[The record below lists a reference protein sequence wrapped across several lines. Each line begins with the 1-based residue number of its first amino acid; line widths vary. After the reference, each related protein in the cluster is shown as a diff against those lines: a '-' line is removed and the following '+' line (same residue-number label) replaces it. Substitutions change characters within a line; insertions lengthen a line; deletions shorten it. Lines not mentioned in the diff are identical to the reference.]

1 MIPSLH
7 LTAVSNLFPSKL
19 ELDRLSRRETVSHS
33 ISAPISF
40 LTGHQQTAQWPC
52 FGQKKG
58 EERRNRDL
66 DEIKHWKS
74 CLWIKWMVLVGPE
87 QINAGLDA
95 KWPGLLF
102 CPKKWLR
109 HTSKPC
115 LSPLQ
120 IFNPKMRRA
129 SSALPTPTRIYKDKE
144 HTSRKKLWE
153 SFSSVGLTLHF
164 YNCLHF
170 NTALWKSAWASK
182 TRTQKA
188 NFWAVFFTAY
198 EVTWLCRSWTHY
210 FTWNCIILTVK
221 LLTKALQL
229 EKSLCTAMKASLF

>member
-1 MIPSLH
+1 
-7 LTAVSNLFPSKL
+7 
-19 ELDRLSRRETVSHS
+19 
-33 ISAPISF
+33 
-40 LTGHQQTAQWPC
+40 
-52 FGQKKG
+52 
-58 EERRNRDL
+58 
-66 DEIKHWKS
+66 
-74 CLWIKWMVLVGPE
+74 MVLVGPE

-120 IFNPKMRRA
+120 IFNLKMRRA
-129 SSALPTPTRIYKDKE
+129 SSALPPPTRIYKDKE

-170 NTALWKSAWASK
+170 NQHCGSLHEL
-182 TRTQKA
+182 QKPEHKRQISEQC
-188 NFWAVFFTAY
+188 FLRLMRLLDHVDP
-198 EVTWLCRSWTHY
+198 EL
-210 FTWNCIILTVK
+210 IISHEI
-221 LLTKALQL
+221 A
-229 EKSLCTAMKASLF
+229 